1 MSPYQEGD
9 SIYLTFRDPCKAYI
23 EDLLSTREKMYVK
36 CYEHPQ
42 KLAAERIFTRLVQSF
57 MVKNNLG
64 MEEFILLADDQIM
77 TLLAQSAL
85 GSNEDEQLLK
95 ALFQNDEY
103 TTGIEVGIAGPSAA
117 TNTRR

>member
-23 EDLLSTREKMYVK
+23 EDLLSTREKMYVN

-42 KLAAERIFTRLVQSF
+42 KLAAERIFTRLVQNLG
-57 MVKNNLG
+57 VKNKLT
-64 MEEFILLADDQIM
+64 EEEVIMLADDQIM

-85 GSNEDEQLLK
+85 GSHEDEELLK
-95 ALFQNDEY
+95 ALLQNLEY
-103 TTGIEVGIAGPSAA
+103 KTVLEVDIAGSSAA
-117 TNTRR
+117 AKN